1 MKGLKPFPL
10 IGFAILLCALISGCA
25 SHAPQ
30 SGPGALNVSQFNLN
44 PGAIGVPYQQ
54 VLIASGGQTPYTWTL
69 TNGTLPPGLSLQSN
83 GIVSGTPTLV
93 SGVIYP
99 TTYNFSATVTD
110 SQTPIPAYNT
120 LATSVV
126 INPAL
131 TFPPATLPPG
141 LVGSNY
147 SSSVSASG
155 GIVPYTYNIVFGSLP
170 DGLTLTGSGTGAG
183 NISGTATTA
192 GTFTFTVQATDAV
205 SETATEAFTITITGK
220 LQGNY
225 AFSLNGFDTANN
237 GHPFYIAGS
246 FCADG
251 NGNIN
256 PSGNPSCPGSQT
268 PCGNSPS
275 GVYVLDQIGLNGVQ
289 TCVPFTGTYTL
300 PTGTN
305 FGSMVL
311 TSPAFGSYFF
321 DILIGSSQTRL
332 IMTNPTLYGSGQITQ
347 QASTT
352 LPSTGAGYS
361 FGAFG
366 TDANGNRYAGAGA
379 FAINSSLGV
388 TGGEED
394 INDNGTVNNGT
405 GSPIPITTGTL
416 TVPDAN
422 TGRGTASL
430 TTALG
435 TSNYAYYVISNNSL
449 VAIDTDSGGPATLL
463 SIMQQGAAGTI
474 GGTSFTNASLKG
486 QSLMQLTALNS
497 SGLPDISAGV
507 VSFDGAGNV
516 ARTDGLPGY
525 YTDEN
530 NGGTVT
536 SNSIVSGT
544 YSVDPSC
551 PIPPSNSACGRVTV
565 SLTGVTNPP
574 VWYLTST
581 DQAFV
586 VGTDPSVTSGSFVQQ
601 TVPGSGFSIASILGS
616 YLGGTSNPVTAS
628 VTNELDVAL
637 TPPPGGILSL
647 TSETSGPGGSPPQQH
662 FVAYYDCA
670 DTPGSTTCSAMGTFF
685 GRFEVTT
692 ANTPPSPQIS
702 ILYIIGGGTSGI
714 TGGKTGLVGVDL
726 GTITGAPEPNP
737 RITNYGR

>member
-1 MKGLKPFPL
+1 M
-10 IGFAILLCALISGCA
+10 
-25 SHAPQ
+25 
-30 SGPGALNVSQFNLN
+30 
-44 PGAIGVPYQQ
+44 
-54 VLIASGGQTPYTWTL
+54 LIASGGQTPYTWTL

-93 SGVIYP
+93 SGLTYP
-99 TTYNFSATVTD
+99 ATYNFTATVTD
-110 SQTPIPAYNT
+110 SQTPVPAYNT

-141 LVGSNY
+141 LVGANY
-147 SSSVSASG
+147 SSAVSASG
-155 GIVPYTYNIVFGSLP
+155 GIMPYTYNIVFGSLP
-170 DGLTLTGSGTGAG
+170 DGLTLTASGTGAG
-183 NISGTATTA
+183 NISGTPTTA

-205 SETATEAFTITITGK
+205 SEIATEAFTITITGK

-225 AFSLNGFDTANN
+225 VFSLNGFDAANN

-256 PSGNPSCPGSQT
+256 PAGNPSCPGSQT
-268 PCGNSPS
+268 PCNGGTA
-275 GVYVLDQIGLNGVQ
+275 GVYVLDQVGLNGVQ
-289 TCVPFTGTYTL
+289 TCMPFTGTYSL
-300 PTGTN
+300 PSGTN

-311 TSPAFGSYFF
+311 TSPTLGNYFF
-321 DILIGSSQTRL
+321 DIVIGSTQTRL
-332 IMTNPTLYGSGQITQ
+332 IMTNQGLYGSGQITQ
-347 QASTT
+347 QTSTT
-352 LPSTGAGYS
+352 LPSAGAGYS

-366 TDANGNRYAGAGA
+366 TDAAGNRYAGAGA
-379 FAINSSLGV
+379 FAVNNLLAV

-394 INDNGTVNNGT
+394 TNDNGTVNNGT
-405 GSPIPITTGTL
+405 GSPIPITGGNLVVTPL
-416 TVPDAN
+416 DAN

-430 TTALG
+430 TTASG
-435 TSNYAYYVISNNSL
+435 TSNYAYYVISNSSL
-449 VAIDTDSGGPATLL
+449 VAIDTDSGGPMTLL

-474 GGTSFTNASLKG
+474 GGTSFTNTSLKG
-486 QSLMQLTALNS
+486 QSLMQLNAINS

-507 VSFDGAGNV
+507 ASFDGAGNI

-544 YSVDPSC
+544 YNVDPTC
-551 PIPPSNSACGRVTV
+551 PIPPSNGACGRVTV
-565 SLTGVTNPP
+565 SLTGVTNNP
-574 VWYLTST
+574 VWYLVST
-581 DQAFV
+581 NQAFV

-601 TVPGSGFSIASILGS
+601 NVPGSGFSIASILGS

-628 VTNELDVAL
+628 VTNELDVVL

-647 TSETSGPGGSPPQQH
+647 TNETSGPGGSPPQQH
-662 FVAYYDCA
+662 LVAYYDCA
-670 DTPGSTTCSAMGTFF
+670 DTPGSTTCRRDGDGFRKIRGDAGQHPAISTDIDSLHYRRRIIRHYRRQDRPGRSQSRNHDGRTRSESADYEL
-685 GRFEVTT
+685 R
-692 ANTPPSPQIS
+692 PIS
-702 ILYIIGGGTSGI
+702 
-714 TGGKTGLVGVDL
+714 L
-726 GTITGAPEPNP
+726 GTTL
-737 RITNYGR
+737 